1 VAIVELPRFAG
12 MVKNRTLPEI
22 ADYARQIADS
32 GYDPVGI
39 GAVIENES
47 ARTWSP
53 AVAGPVAFNTPPG
66 YPVGLIQFAPDT
78 AKKLGTTTAALKKM
92 SFSQQVAF
100 LPKYYS
106 LFGPP
111 SKFKRPVDYYL
122 AGWGSGVGT
131 SDDYVLAREGD
142 TKFEANRGLARGNDT
157 ITTGDLAAFV
167 NGNITAGKAA
177 GTIAIDTVQP
187 TQFAALGVQAKPVPG
202 MQASVLFG
210 IAASFAYLMWGF
222 RA

>member
-12 MVKNRTLPEI
+12 MVRNRTLPEI

-32 GYDPVGI
+32 GYDPVAI
-39 GAVIENES
+39 GAVIENET
-47 ARTWSP
+47 AKTWSP
-53 AVAGPVAFNTPPG
+53 AIAGIVAFNMAPG
-66 YPVGLIQFAPDT
+66 YAVGLIQFSPDT
-78 AKKLGTTTAALKKM
+78 AKKLGTSTAALKKM

-100 LPKYYS
+100 LPKYYA

-122 AGWGSGVGT
+122 AGWGTGVGT
-131 SDDYVLAREGD
+131 SDDYVLARAGD
-142 TKFEANRGLARGNDT
+142 VKFEANKALARGDDV

-167 NGNITAGKAA
+167 SGNINSGKAS
-177 GTIAIDTVQP
+177 GTINVDTVQP
-187 TQFAALGVQAKPVPG
+187 LQFAALGLQFRPVPG
-202 MQASVLFG
+202 MAASVAMSLV
-210 IAASFAYLMWGF
+210 AASAWILWGL